1 MSLLQPNGGSGSAA
15 TSSSIAGAS
24 SAAAPAAAPA
34 AAEEAAPAPAA
45 AEEAAVGEKRA
56 EAEGAE
62 GEGDDGDEPREAK
75 RQRRESVGSQLMGTL
90 ANELGLNA
98 SQVDS
103 LSAQKG
109 FIRSD
114 REIVSGCMSLI
125 KQLRSRVAE
134 HIQSSQRITD
144 HLRRILEPA
153 QVRPHRHA

>member
-1 MSLLQPNGGSGSAA
+1 
-15 TSSSIAGAS
+15 
-24 SAAAPAAAPA
+24 
-34 AAEEAAPAPAA
+34 
-45 AEEAAVGEKRA
+45 
-56 EAEGAE
+56 
-62 GEGDDGDEPREAK
+62 
-75 RQRRESVGSQLMGTL
+75 MGTL

-153 QVRPHRHA
+153 QVAQFLLWVERNQRSMNLLNSIVATE